1 MDIQSYLKQAR
12 YLDLRINMKLMQ
24 LTALRRQ
31 VLAADPDGGGGRAA
45 ALEDEIRL
53 DIEEMA
59 ALKTQIMGL
68 IRRLSRPEYQ
78 TIVEF
83 RYLYGWSWEKIS
95 ANIGFS
101 KSYVREM
108 NSRALRECGLLLK
121 VPDESAQNSTFLTEI
136 PALSGRR

>member
-31 VLAADPDGGGGRAA
+31 VLAADPDGGGGGAA
-45 ALEDEIRL
+45 ALEDEIRR
-53 DIEEMA
+53 DIDEMA

-83 RYLYGWSWEKIS
+83 RYLYV
-95 ANIGFS
+95 GFS

-121 VPDESAQNSTFLTEI
+121 VPDESAQNSTFLPEI

>member
-12 YLDLRINMKLMQ
+12 YLDLRIRMKLMQ
-24 LTALRRQ
+24 LTALRNQ
-31 VLAADPDGGGGRAA
+31 VQAAGMDGGAGRAA
-45 ALEDEIRL
+45 ALEDEIRR
-53 DIEEMA
+53 DIDEMA

-95 ANIGFS
+95 ANIGYS

-108 NSRALRECGLLLK
+108 NSRALRECAVLLQS
-121 VPDESAQNSTFLTEI
+121 P
-136 PALSGRR
+136 

>member
-24 LTALRRQ
+24 LTALRNQ
-31 VLAADPDGGGGRAA
+31 VQAAGMDGGAGRAA
-45 ALEDEIRL
+45 VLEEEIRR
-53 DIEEMA
+53 DIGEMA
-59 ALKTQIMGL
+59 ALKTQIMAL

-121 VPDESAQNSTFLTEI
+121 VPDESAQNSSFDTEI